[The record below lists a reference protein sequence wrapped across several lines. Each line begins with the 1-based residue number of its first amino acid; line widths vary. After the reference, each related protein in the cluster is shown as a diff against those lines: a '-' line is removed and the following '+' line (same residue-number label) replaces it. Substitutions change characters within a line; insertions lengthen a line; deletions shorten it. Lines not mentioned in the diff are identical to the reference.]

1 LNQQLHFN
9 LIALKT
15 HYQSLLEQCERDKA
29 HASEQLDHVQALLV
43 GHLPQNQGWVESL
56 NELRRRYQ
64 GVIDNATRQAYE
76 AKEQLIHIN
85 ALLADQLVLQ
95 YNQQQVFIQASTVNE
110 NPALPEAVELDSDE
124 FLRPEAV
131 KETLSPAID
140 KSKAAWS
147 QQESTPPTP
156 ELANVVQSKTE
167 NSPSA
172 VTQPSPESKQE
183 SRGKQH
189 PREIQDTE
197 PFRLLPKY
205 SNHLS
210 FIDAVATVLKDHP
223 GEIMT
228 PMKVMK
234 TLFGEL
240 SGIIEAKALK
250 KVQQALW
257 DGASRNH
264 WQRLP
269 GGVRGRYTLE
279 RRLEEVEIQ
288 N

>member
-9 LIALKT
+9 LIALRT
-15 HYQSLLEQCERDKA
+15 HYQSLLEQSERDKA
-29 HASEQLDHVQALLV
+29 HAREQLDHVQALLV
-43 GHLPQNQGWVESL
+43 GHLPQNQATPESL
-56 NELRRRYQ
+56 IEMYRHYQ
-64 GVIDNATRQAYE
+64 EVIDDSARQASH
-76 AKEQLIHIN
+76 ARSQLVHVN

-95 YNQQQVFIQASTVNE
+95 HDQQQVFIQASTVNE

-140 KSKAAWS
+140 KSKEAWS

-167 NSPSA
+167 NSPSV
-172 VTQPSPESKQE
+172 VTPSEPESKLD

-189 PREIQDTE
+189 REETPDTE
-197 PFRLLPKY
+197 PLRLLPAY
-205 SNHLS
+205 SHYLS
-210 FIDAVATVLKDHP
+210 FLDTIAAVLREHS

-228 PMKVMK
+228 PGKVTK
-234 TLFGEL
+234 TLFGDL
-240 SGIIEAKALK
+240 SGISEATARK
-250 KVQQALW
+250 KVSRALW
-257 DGASRNH
+257 DGASRNY

-269 GGVRGRYTLE
+269 GVRGRYTLE
-279 RRLEEVEIQ
+279 RRLLESKSRS